1 MKENQIQVQDKYYL
15 MVLEAKVQDLTKEN
29 LVAQA
34 LVRQLMEEN
43 QNLIEMYNA
52 AQNKAETTEESK
64 GEKEGE

>member
-1 MKENQIQVQDKYYL
+1 M
-15 MVLEAKVQDLTKEN
+15 
-29 LVAQA
+29 AQA

-52 AQNKAETTEESK
+52 SQNKTEPTEESE

>member
-1 MKENQIQVQDKYYL
+1 MQENQIQVQDKYYL

-29 LVAQA
+29 LAAQA

-43 QNLIEMYNA
+43 QHLVELYNA
-52 AQNKAETTEESK
+52 SQNKTEPTEESE